1 MGGKKRIRS
10 FSYFPIYRGRARFF
24 LHGEQM
30 SARRYSEPDANAPEY
45 SDCRRKRCTICGRS
59 LPNHP
64 DFFSVHTVIA
74 PHKREVYRYR
84 RPECRTCRAASMR
97 AKHAEQKEIDAYIE
111 NEGA

>member
-1 MGGKKRIRS
+1 
-10 FSYFPIYRGRARFF
+10 
-24 LHGEQM
+24 M
-30 SARRYSEPDANAPEY
+30 SARRYIEPDGNAPEY
-45 SDCRRKRCTICGRS
+45 RDCRRKRCTICGRG

-97 AKHAEQKEIDAYIE
+97 AKHAAQKELDAYIE